1 LAICRKDVVQCRRLC
16 AESFRFHH
24 GVSVSQQ
31 VRNHQRGAR
40 LLGCHRKTAQALHS
54 QAQESLLQ
62 VQENPFAVHHVMMA
76 SFKNDVQPVAVL
88 TFFKSLEQ
96 VALEFERG
104 AARSRQV
111 MSVAIIGSMRD

>member
-1 LAICRKDVVQCRRLC
+1 
-16 AESFRFHH
+16 
-24 GVSVSQQ
+24 
-31 VRNHQRGAR
+31 
-40 LLGCHRKTAQALHS
+40 
-54 QAQESLLQ
+54 
-62 VQENPFAVHHVMMA
+62 MMA